1 MNETIDRY
9 PLSSAPGSPG
19 HELAQNVRAA
29 LSTVVDPEL
38 GLDIG
43 TLELLRELEIGD
55 HGQLIVRFVF
65 TTPFCPYAGALMAE
79 MERAL
84 GEVTTRK
91 IALVSLAE
99 AWTPSD
105 EVKAL
110 LGMPGSW

>member
-1 MNETIDRY
+1 MSETIERY
-9 PLSSAPGSPG
+9 PLSATPGSEAHRLG
-19 HELAQNVRAA
+19 QDVQAA

-38 GLDIG
+38 GIDVG
-43 TLELLRELEIGD
+43 TLGLLRELEIGE

-79 MERAL
+79 MERAI
-84 GEVTTRK
+84 GEVTTRQV
-91 IALVSLAE
+91 ALVSLAE
-99 AWTPSD
+99 RWDPPD